1 MEALDVISMYTS
13 MPELYDQNISSTNI
27 CSATVEASEI
37 NTAIIKSNKKS
48 SIQLPTK
55 SDCSN
60 YDNQIFIKEL
70 YAANTFELGNKG
82 EKGFFF
88 LSMNLTDEAK
98 VFGVEV
104 KRFGSKP
111 PTFQALALQSP
122 IKREVIPSDII
133 MDTFHILHPTN
144 WQRVKNFIIDI
155 LAQF

>member
-88 LSMNLTDEAK
+88 LSINLTDDTNE
-98 VFGVEV
+98 FRVEV

-111 PTFQALALQSP
+111 PTFQVLALQNPRERGLVSP
-122 IKREVIPSDII
+122 HIITDIS
-133 MDTFHILHPTN
+133 HILHPTI
-144 WQRVKNFIIDI
+144 WQRVKNYIVNI